1 MRATD
6 YRRLGKAIHANVE
19 RLDLEMMLSRA
30 SFGLIAALE
39 FGRFEGSHGHS
50 GHRRNLWSSIARSLS

>member
-6 YRRLGKAIHANVE
+6 YRRLDKAIHANVE

-30 SFGLIAALE
+30 SFGLLT
-39 FGRFEGSHGHS
+39 
-50 GHRRNLWSSIARSLS
+50 